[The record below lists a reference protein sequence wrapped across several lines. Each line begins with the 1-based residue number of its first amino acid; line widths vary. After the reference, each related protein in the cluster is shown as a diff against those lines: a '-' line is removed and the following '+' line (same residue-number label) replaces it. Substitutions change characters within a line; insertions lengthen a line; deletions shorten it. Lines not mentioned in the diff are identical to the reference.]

1 MQNMTM
7 LSSENDNLYLS
18 NDNQYIKTTPLTT
31 EVYCPSLVDSIV
43 DKGIQSFIAGKT
55 IA

>member
-1 MQNMTM
+1 M
-7 LSSENDNLYLS
+7 
-18 NDNQYIKTTPLTT
+18 TT